1 MIPAR
6 KAAYRLFCITVVA
19 VLLLSP
25 CFVVSQVRSESAEHE
40 VGKVSKQCEE
50 KAKDETRWMT
60 KNLYLSTEQ
69 YDKVKSLNLYYTCLM
84 DGITHLNDRVTISKK
99 KSEIIKNKEA
109 EFKAVLSQQQYEQ
122 YKSRT
127 EKKIVEKKS
136 PFSGSI

>member
-1 MIPAR
+1 MVAAR
-6 KAAYRLFCITVVA
+6 KITYRIFYSAVVA
-19 VLLLSP
+19 VFLMSP
-25 CFVVSQVRSESAEHE
+25 CFVVSQVRSESVEKE
-40 VGKVSKQCEE
+40 PGKVSKQCEE

-84 DGITHLNDRVTISKK
+84 DGLSHISDKVMVSKK

-122 YKSRT
+122 YKSRK
-127 EKKIVEKKS
+127 ENVIVEKKS
-136 PFSGSI
+136 PFSGSL